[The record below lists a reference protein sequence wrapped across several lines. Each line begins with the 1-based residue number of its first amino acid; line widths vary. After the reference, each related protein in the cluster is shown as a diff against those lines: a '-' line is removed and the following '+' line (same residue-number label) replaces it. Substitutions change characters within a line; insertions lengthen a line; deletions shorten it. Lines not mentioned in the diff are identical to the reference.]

1 METVEIMLQ
10 KYLESTDL
18 NAKDYFR
25 DYVLNY
31 LKENYKPG
39 RDQTPLVLIPWA
51 LRKHHDKINS
61 LYNGDSDYYQD
72 HYKRVVHY
80 MKFSESIRNALGN
93 RFTLINISK
102 YKKEIKELRRII
114 RLNYK

>member
-51 LRKHHDKINS
+51 LSKHQDEIKNLWNKES
-61 LYNGDSDYYQD
+61 STFND
-72 HYKRVVHY
+72 HYKRTLHY
-80 MKFSESIRNALGN
+80 LKFCRELRFALGS
-93 RFTLINISK
+93 RFNLVNHPK
-102 YKKEIKELRRII
+102 YKKEIKELKRII
-114 RLNYK
+114 KYNN

>member
-51 LRKHHDKINS
+51 LRKHHQEINV
-61 LYNGDSDYYQD
+61 LWNGDAETFSA
-72 HYKRVVHY
+72 HHKRVLHY
-80 MKFSESIRNALGN
+80 IKFSEYIRTALGS
-93 RFTLINISK
+93 RFILVNHPK
-102 YKKEIKELRRII
+102 YKKEIKELKRII
-114 RLNYK
+114 KYNN

>member
-51 LRKHHDKINS
+51 LRKHHDEIKK
-61 LYNGDSDYYQD
+61 LWNGDSAGYED
-72 HYKRVVHY
+72 HYRRVYHY
-80 MKFSESIRNALGN
+80 LKFCEYIRNALGN
-93 RFTLINISK
+93 EFILVNHPK
-102 YKKEIKELRRII
+102 YKEEIKELKRII
-114 RLNYK
+114 KYNN